1 MSKSIRDIYARRG
14 KRGEVE
20 RFDFS
25 GAEAKKEI
33 DQYIDTIKATKAD
46 LDADKAAS
54 AEYADRAEK
63 AASSVEQSASSAEEN
78 AADAI
83 SAAKNAKKSAEDAA
97 KVKTSVDISV
107 GDATSAAEESRKI
120 KEEIAAS
127 VKTAADSATA
137 AGKSAEAAANS
148 ASEASESEQNTKQ
161 NEALLDEKVSAA
173 ANSASESAK
182 SADAASGSKAEAKK
196 SASAAAKSAESASVS
211 EENASTYAQ
220 NAGEHAS
227 AASESKKA
235 AADSA
240 LTASEAQSAA
250 SEAEKNAANS
260 EKAAAESE
268 KNAAAS
274 ESAAAKSAEAAAASA
289 DKLVIDDAL
298 SGTSTNAI
306 QNKVVSDSITEI
318 KEDLDNL
325 QNDKSFGENL
335 YNKTK
340 NINGVYINSSG
351 VTTESETLFCTE
363 MISII
368 PNQNY
373 CFSMVTGL
381 GGYFCISQ
389 YDNDRKFIKNDN
401 IKPEAFTIAT
411 DAKRKY
417 IIKQYDCAYIVVS
430 SVIAYYADNLMIAK
444 GSDYIYKDYLWY
456 WNDDTRKQVKEVKE
470 FLDNQKV
477 VDLKEY
483 TLPYIKNGKL
493 CCNGSGKTAYYA
505 GIDCGSK
512 INAMWCNFIFEEEKE
527 NLGNATLIINPNGV
541 DSISNI
547 TDISLHCQIFPDRV
561 KMDILGAK
569 FGQDKYYYKTLLEFN
584 FDTPLVCDGIT
595 EHTAILSVSESS
607 NNVYLTIDGTQ
618 YSSHFTPDDNIPSIS
633 DVIGQYV
640 IIEHFCTT
648 ERAKT
653 TMPMFTYL
661 QARDINNIYK
671 LRDYFDRQNGILQN
685 APTGQVYHLL
695 NNEKYKR

>member
-1 MSKSIRDIYARRG
+1 MIELLTAIEVLAILRRQISNMESKLNSPIRYRGTVATADLLPLNPDIGDMYNIESKSVYGEAGMNVAWNGVVWDTMGAPIDMSLYLTKEEGNKTFQPKGNYLSGTDSDLKESG
-14 KRGEVE
+14 K
-20 RFDFS
+20 
-25 GAEAKKEI
+25 
-33 DQYIDTIKATKAD
+33 
-46 LDADKAAS
+46 
-54 AEYADRAEK
+54 
-63 AASSVEQSASSAEEN
+63 
-78 AADAI
+78 AADAKATGEKI
-83 SAAKNAKKSAEDAA
+83 AKNSSDITKKLDKNQGVENSGKIAGINESGDIVPMFPVGVEYNSETNCLEFGTDQ
-97 KVKTSVDISV
+97 KMKLNQGIGIDSSLTKT
-107 GDATSAAEESRKI
+107 GY
-120 KEEIAAS
+120 
-127 VKTAADSATA
+127 AAD
-137 AGKSAEAAANS
+137 AGTVGEVTNS
-148 ASEASESEQNTKQ
+148 
-161 NEALLDEKVSAA
+161 L
-173 ANSASESAK
+173 
-182 SADAASGSKAEAKK
+182 
-196 SASAAAKSAESASVS
+196 
-211 EENASTYAQ
+211 
-220 NAGEHAS
+220 
-227 AASESKKA
+227 
-235 AADSA
+235 
-240 LTASEAQSAA
+240 
-250 SEAEKNAANS
+250 
-260 EKAAAESE
+260 
-268 KNAAAS
+268 
-274 ESAAAKSAEAAAASA
+274 
-289 DKLVIDDAL
+289 
-298 SGTSTNAI
+298 
-306 QNKVVSDSITEI
+306 
-318 KEDLDNL
+318 KEDLWDI
-325 QNDKSFGENL
+325 QTDKSSGDNL

-351 VTTESETLFCTE
+351 VTVESETLFCTE

-430 SVIAYYADNLMIAK
+430 SVIANYADNLMIAK

-456 WNDDTRKQVKEVKE
+456 WNDDTRKQVMEVKE

-569 FGQDKYYYKTLLEFN
+569 FGQDKHYYKTLLEFN

-618 YSSHFTPDDNIPSIS
+618 YSSHFTPDDNISSIS

-671 LRDYFDRQNGILQN
+671 LRDYFDRQNGVLQN
-685 APTGQVYHLL
+685 APTGQAYHLL